1 MFLIGT
7 RGSKLALKQA
17 DIVIELLNEK
27 FPGLMFEK
35 KIIKTTGD
43 KILDAPL
50 AKIGGKGLF
59 VKEIDEAVSRGEV
72 HFAVHSMKDVP
83 VELPGDL
90 ELVCVPEREE
100 AGDALIS
107 RDSLSIDELPGS
119 AVIGTSSIR
128 RKAELLNY
136 RSDFIIKELRGN
148 VDTRMRKLRVGEY
161 DAIVMAKAGLKRL
174 GFEDNITRDLPLDT
188 FLPSVGQG
196 AIGVVARKDFEQ
208 KSMLAA
214 INHANSMQCC
224 TAERALLRRLGGG
237 CQVPVGVITKVDK
250 KLKIRAA
257 VLSPDG
263 RKKIRVEM
271 EGEPAEAENLGSAAA
286 EKLLENGA
294 DVILEEV
301 KL

>member
-7 RGSKLALKQA
+7 RGSKLALKQV
-17 DIVIELLNEK
+17 DIVIELLNKK
-27 FPGLMFEK
+27 FPKLVFEK

-50 AKIGGKGLF
+50 ARIGGKGLF

-100 AGDALIS
+100 VGDALIS
-107 RDSLSIDELPGS
+107 RDGLSIDELPEN
-119 AVIGTSSIR
+119 AIIGTGSLR

-148 VDTRMRKLRVGEY
+148 VDTRMRKLGAGEY

-174 GFEDNITRDLPLDT
+174 GFERNITQDLPLDT

-196 AIGVVARKDFEQ
+196 AIAVVARKYFEQ
-208 KSMLAA
+208 KFLAA
-214 INHANSMQCC
+214 INHASSMQRCA
-224 TAERALLRRLGGG
+224 AERALLRRLGGG
-237 CQVPVGVITKVDK
+237 CQVPVGVLTKVDK

-257 VLSPDG
+257 VLSQDG
-263 RKKIRVEM
+263 KKKIQVEM

-294 DVILEEV
+294 DVIWI
-301 KL
+301 

>member
-7 RGSKLALKQA
+7 RGSKLALRQV
-17 DIVIELLNEK
+17 DIVIGLLNKK
-27 FPGLMFEK
+27 FPELIFEK

-59 VKEIDEAVSRGEV
+59 VKEIDEAVSIGEV

-83 VELPGDL
+83 VELPSDL
-90 ELVCVPEREE
+90 KLACVPEREDVS
-100 AGDALIS
+100 DALIS
-107 RDSLSIDELPGS
+107 RNGLSINELPRS

-136 RSDFIIKELRGN
+136 RSDFIMKELRGN
-148 VDTRMRKLRVGEY
+148 VDTRLRKLGAGEY

-174 GFEDNITRDLPLDT
+174 GFEKNITQELPLDT

-196 AIGVVARKDFEQ
+196 AIAIVARKDFEHEF
-208 KSMLAA
+208 LTA
-214 INHANSMQCC
+214 INDAQSMQRCV
-224 TAERALLRRLGGG
+224 AERALLHRLGGG
-237 CQVPVGVITKVDK
+237 CQVPVGVLTEVGK
-250 KLKIRAA
+250 KLKIKAA

-263 RKKIRVEM
+263 KKRIQVEM
-271 EGEPAEAENLGSAAA
+271 EGKAAKAENLGNAAA

-301 KL
+301 KG

>member
-1 MFLIGT
+1 MLVGT
-7 RGSKLALKQA
+7 RGSKLALKQV
-17 DIVIELLNEK
+17 DIVVGLLNEK
-27 FPGLMFEK
+27 FPGLELEK

-59 VKEIDEAVSRGEV
+59 VKEIDEAVFKGEV

-83 VELPGDL
+83 VELPNDL
-90 ELVCVPEREE
+90 ELVCVPEREDI
-100 AGDALIS
+100 GDALIS
-107 RDSLSIDELPGS
+107 RDNLSIEELPRN

-136 RSDFIIKELRGN
+136 RSDFIMRELRGN
-148 VDTRMRKLRVGEY
+148 VDTRMRKLGAGEY
-161 DAIVMAKAGLKRL
+161 DAIVMAKAGLRRL
-174 GFEDNITRDLPLDT
+174 GFEKNITQDLPLDI

-196 AIGVVARKDFEQ
+196 AIAIVVRKDFEQ

-214 INHANSMQCC
+214 INHASSMQRC
-224 TAERALLRRLGGG
+224 TAERALLHHLGGG
-237 CQVPVGVITKVDK
+237 CQVPVGVVTQANH
-250 KLKIRAA
+250 KLKIKAA

-263 RKKIRVEM
+263 KKRIQVEM
-271 EGEPAEAENLGSAAA
+271 EGKPAEAEKLGNAAA

-294 DVILEEV
+294 DAILEEV
-301 KL
+301 KG

>member
-1 MFLIGT
+1 MLIGT
-7 RGSKLALKQA
+7 RGSKLALKQV
-17 DIVIELLNEK
+17 DIVIGLLNKK
-27 FPGLMFEK
+27 FPEAEFEK

-59 VKEIDEAVSRGEV
+59 VKEIDEAVSKGEV

-83 VELPGDL
+83 VELPHDL

-100 AGDALIS
+100 VSDALIS
-107 RDSLSIDELPGS
+107 NGLSIDELS
-119 AVIGTSSIR
+119 RNAVIGTSSIR

-136 RSDFIIKELRGN
+136 RNDFIMRELRGN
-148 VDTRMRKLRVGEY
+148 IDTRLRKLRAGEY

-174 GFEDNITRDLPLDT
+174 GFEGIITQELPLDI

-196 AIGVVARKDFEQ
+196 AIAIVARKDFEQ

-214 INHANSMQCC
+214 INHAASMQCC
-224 TAERALLRRLGGG
+224 TAERALLLGLGGG
-237 CQVPVGVITKVDK
+237 CQVPVGVITEVGK
-250 KLKIRAA
+250 KLKIKVA

-263 RKKIRVEM
+263 KKRIQVEM
-271 EGEPAEAENLGSAAA
+271 EGKPAETEKLGSAVAD
-286 EKLLENGA
+286 KLLENGA
-294 DVILEEV
+294 DIILLV
-301 KL
+301 